1 MIGLIF
7 ATGAPRQLAQ
17 MAEPIAVRLIELV
30 PEAPAPAP
38 APPQVTPPPRP
49 KAPVRTSETPPI
61 LAAAAPTPVAAF
73 TVPPAP
79 TFDAPVTTTAP
90 PTAVAATPPPPPLTA
105 ARFDASY
112 LVNPKPVYPPA
123 SRRLGEEGRVVLR
136 VYVGADGLAEKVE
149 IKDSSGFT
157 RLDTAARDTVVRW
170 RFVPARRG
178 EQTVAAWVLVPIV
191 FNLES

>member
-1 MIGLIF
+1 MIGLLF

-61 LAAAAPTPVAAF
+61 LAAAAPTPAAAF
-73 TVPPAP
+73 AVPPAP
-79 TFDAPVTTTAP
+79 TFDAPVTPAAP
-90 PTAVAATPPPPPLTA
+90 PPVVAATPPPLTA

-149 IKDSSGFT
+149 IKDSSGFA